1 MVPYNLFG
9 LKALGLFASQ
19 EEIDNSPKQTYGEY
33 RVGDIRYQDIN
44 GDGVI
49 DSQDEVALG
58 YTNMPEIVYGF
69 GATAQWKNWDFNV
82 FFPGSGPYQF
92 LFGGCFSTQ
101 SF

>member
-1 MVPYNLFG
+1 M
-9 LKALGLFASQ
+9 
-19 EEIDNSPKQTYGEY
+19 
-33 RVGDIRYQDIN
+33 GDIRYQDIN

-82 FFPGSGPYQF
+82 FFQGVAHTGFFLAGASLRSPFSSGSMERSAVNEDIYGNVWM
-92 LFGGCFSTQ
+92 STNTPEQ
-101 SF
+101 NDRAI